1 MQVLISDSDPNSL
14 SIIKQAVQDIGHD
27 PIIKNGDFSWEAL
40 QQKNS
45 PKLAILDLPFLSTN
59 GINLSTQVKKVNSN
73 GTMIIFITDKESV
86 PNISPLCSGMNDFI
100 TKPFQTIELITRIKI
115 TIQKNNLQDR
125 LLKFENKILFHQ
137 AENEQLLAS
146 IPCILIELDM
156 DYTITRWNNF
166 ASKIFKLDKNEAI
179 GRSLPQC
186 QIECDWG
193 IIEEHIKMCYDSKQ
207 TYRIDDMRYTK
218 PEGNDGYLG
227 ITVNP
232 IINESEEIYG
242 ILLFG
247 AEITKR
253 RELENQLIQA
263 QKLESIGQ
271 LAAGIA
277 HEINTP
283 MQFVGDNTIFLRD
296 AFEDLR
302 LLQNSYENLLDAT
315 RDDNVQKELVKK
327 IEVELEE
334 IEADYLYEE
343 IPKALK
349 QTLAGIERISKIVR
363 AMKDFSYPDNGDK
376 VNIDI
381 NKSIAST
388 VTVAGGEWKYVAD
401 IITDF
406 DPNLPL
412 VPCVA
417 GEFNQVI
424 LNLIINAVHAISDGR
439 DNRNSE
445 NGIIKISTH
454 HVDNWAEVRISDSG
468 VGIPEEIRDKIF
480 NPFFTTKEIGK
491 GTGQGLAIAH
501 SVITQ
506 KHSGSLIFETEMGKG
521 TTFIIRLPI
530 LEVEE

>member
-1 MQVLISDSDPNSL
+1 M
-14 SIIKQAVQDIGHD
+14 
-27 PIIKNGDFSWEAL
+27 
-40 QQKNS
+40 
-45 PKLAILDLPFLSTN
+45 
-59 GINLSTQVKKVNSN
+59 
-73 GTMIIFITDKESV
+73 
-86 PNISPLCSGMNDFI
+86 
-100 TKPFQTIELITRIKI
+100 
-115 TIQKNNLQDR
+115 
-125 LLKFENKILFHQ
+125 
-137 AENEQLLAS
+137 
-146 IPCILIELDM
+146 
-156 DYTITRWNNF
+156 
-166 ASKIFKLDKNEAI
+166 
-179 GRSLPQC
+179 
-186 QIECDWG
+186 
-193 IIEEHIKMCYDSKQ
+193 
-207 TYRIDDMRYTK
+207 
-218 PEGNDGYLG
+218 
-227 ITVNP
+227 NP

-349 QTLAGIERISKIVR
+349 QTLAGIERVTKIVR
-363 AMKDFSYPDNGDK
+363 AMKDFSHPDNEGK
-376 VNIDI
+376 VNIDL
-381 NKSIAST
+381 NKSIEST
-388 VTVAGGEWKYVAD
+388 ITVARGEWKYVAD
-401 IITDF
+401 MITDF
-406 DPNLPL
+406 DPDLPL
-412 VPCVA
+412 VPCLT

-424 LNLIINAVHAISDGR
+424 LILIVNAVHAISDNS
-439 DNRNSE
+439 DNNDSQDSKK
-445 NGIIKISTH
+445 GAITISTQFL
-454 HVDNWAEVRISDSG
+454 NKWAEIRISDSG
-468 VGIPEEIRDKIF
+468 SGIPEEIRDKIF
-480 NPFFTTKEIGK
+480 NPFFTTKEVGK

-506 KHSGSLIFETEMGKG
+506 KHSGSINFETEIGKG

-530 LEVEE
+530 LEDEE